1 MIDIIYAILIILA
14 IFKGYQKGLI
24 IAVFSFIG
32 FVIGLAAALKLSV
45 YVADHLKGSVNVSAK
60 ILPFLSFALVFLIT
74 VLLIHFG
81 AKLIEKLF
89 EMAALGWA
97 NKLAGIL
104 LYAILYTMIFSV
116 FLFYA
121 DKIHL
126 LTESAIQSSLTY
138 SFIKPWGPK
147 VIDGFGEI
155 LPVFKDMF
163 NDLEN
168 FFAGVPQKISG
179 K

>member
-14 IFKGYQKGLI
+14 VFKGYRKGLI
-24 IAVFSFIG
+24 IAIFSFIG

-45 YVADHLKGSVNVSAK
+45 YVASQLKGSVNVSSK
-60 ILPFLSFALVFLIT
+60 ILPFISFAVVFLVT

-97 NKLAGIL
+97 NKLGGIL
-104 LYAILYTMIFSV
+104 LYAVLYTMIFSV

-121 DKIHL
+121 DKINL
-126 LTESAIQSSLTY
+126 LTPSAVQSSLTY

-147 VIDGFGEI
+147 VINGFGEV

-163 NDLEN
+163 TQLED
-168 FFAGVPQKISG
+168 FFAAVPQKM
-179 K
+179 

>member
-1 MIDIIYAILIILA
+1 
-14 IFKGYQKGLI
+14 
-24 IAVFSFIG
+24 
-32 FVIGLAAALKLSV
+32 
-45 YVADHLKGSVNVSAK
+45 
-60 ILPFLSFALVFLIT
+60 
-74 VLLIHFG
+74 
-81 AKLIEKLF
+81 
-89 EMAALGWA
+89 
-97 NKLAGIL
+97 
-104 LYAILYTMIFSV
+104 MIFSV

-126 LTESAIQSSLTY
+126 LTDSAIQSSLTY

-163 NDLEN
+163 NDLES